1 MPATGTSA
9 PTKAQLQDVCA
20 AQAFC
25 FLQEAQDP
33 SEKALFDRLTQR
45 ALAAE
50 QRLAEAKAAL
60 RETPVVSERRSK
72 PAAG

>member
-1 MPATGTSA
+1 V
-9 PTKAQLQDVCA
+9 TK
-20 AQAFC
+20 
-25 FLQEAQDP
+25 
-33 SEKALFDRLTQR
+33 R

-60 RETPVVSERRSK
+60 RETSVVSERRSK